1 MNKRTRIALISVA
14 VIAFAAAFQFG
25 HKQRLALK
33 PYQDSATQFHRFSLL
48 PRAYAQASEGEYW
61 PQLDPTT
68 RAFALPLDTIPRGYT
83 IGKQFKPEPAGPID
97 ALLLGKINNSAAYT
111 LKPVDP
117 IVSEYLYFGH
127 AFASEQEFIALRDAI
142 RQGAALDADIA
153 VAQGSGTF
161 GASKLYRLRNKLE
174 VILATD
180 GVIPA
185 PDRNALNSI
194 PVLIGKPQDG
204 KAWVFFLN
212 NRMEQLPYPGPFP
225 MLPSI
230 VEGQDDEAPTPQ

>member
-1 MNKRTRIALISVA
+1 MSKGRITLI
-14 VIAFAAAFQFG
+14 IAGVLTFAAAFQIA

-33 PYQDSATQFHRFSLL
+33 PYQDSATQFHRLSLL
-48 PRAYAQASEGEYW
+48 PRGYAQASEGEFW

-68 RAFALPLDTIPRGYT
+68 RVFALPLNAIPRGYT
-83 IGKQFKPEPAGPID
+83 VGKQFKPEPAGHID

-117 IVSEYLYFGH
+117 IVSEYRYFGH
-127 AFASEQEFIALRDAI
+127 AFASEKEFIALRDAI
-142 RQGAALDADIA
+142 RQGAALDADIP
-153 VAQGSGTF
+153 VPQGSGTL

-174 VILATD
+174 EVLAKD
-180 GVIPA
+180 GVIPV
-185 PDRNALNSI
+185 PDRNALNNI
-194 PVLIGKPQDG
+194 PVLIEKPHDG

-212 NRMEQLPYPGPFP
+212 NRMEQMPYPGPFP

-230 VEGQDDEAPTPQ
+230 VEGQDTATPAAQ